1 MMQNNS
7 LPVAIKN
14 YFKGLFLRL
23 LKRVFDVEDKSV
35 VSH

>member
-1 MMQNNS
+1 MLQNKS
-7 LPVAIKN
+7 LPVTIKN